1 MSVITPPPPRPR
13 NGCLWGCLIVI
24 LILSLPALA
33 AGGYTAWFFWQGWR
47 SSPVLRAT
55 SEFLR
60 QDGMARLALGGHIQI
75 TGIEGS
81 AASMAFGF
89 GAHSVYR
96 LDLAG
101 DKGDGV
107 VDVTAETVTGPLGN
121 QVKFDSVMLTGP
133 DGTRYDLMNH
143 IAQPP
148 DVPANSI

>member
-60 QDGMARLALGGHIQI
+60 QDGMARLALGNIAVPQFVYPLTAVLVDWGVYGRTLSTVQLAGATLMALALWTIRRPKQEA
-75 TGIEGS
+75 TGIE
-81 AASMAFGF
+81 
-89 GAHSVYR
+89 
-96 LDLAG
+96 
-101 DKGDGV
+101 
-107 VDVTAETVTGPLGN
+107 
-121 QVKFDSVMLTGP
+121 
-133 DGTRYDLMNH
+133 
-143 IAQPP
+143 
-148 DVPANSI
+148 